1 MKHYGSVG
9 IDGMSS
15 SVNDKVSDGTA
26 TGIVDIAAFIDTQ
39 KFSLYQWMIL
49 LLCFLVLAADGFDAA
64 SMGFIAPALVA
75 KWGVAR
81 EALGP
86 VMSAALI
93 GLGVGAIVTGPI
105 ADRVGRKTVVVTS
118 VACFGI
124 FSLIAANAHSLG
136 MLTALRFLT
145 GLGLGAAAPTAM
157 ALMSEYAPARMRAM
171 AINSM
176 NCGFS
181 FGLVIGGVI
190 SAWLIPQFGWQ
201 SVLVVGGAGP
211 LVLAVVLVL
220 LLPESAQFLAVR
232 KNVPARIASI
242 LGRVVPDTDFNGCR
256 FVAKQADVGRSESPL
271 KFLLAERYRLGTL
284 MLWFAYFM
292 VLLIYYLLASW
303 LPTLMK
309 DAGFSMRN
317 AALMTSLLPLGG
329 IIGNLCVAWVADRF
343 EAARVIAVTFVLTAV
358 IMFMAAHSIDHSAM
372 LGVLLFLSGA
382 LVVGTTTSISAL
394 AVNYYPTQARA
405 TGVAWL
411 LGVGRP
417 GGVVGAW
424 MGAVLVGLG
433 WNFGALLSVLALPA
447 LAGACAMYVMAPG
460 KQAHAFVAPEHPE
473 RPR

>member
-1 MKHYGSVG
+1 MKHYGNVG
-9 IDGMSS
+9 ADGRSS
-15 SVNDKVSDGTA
+15 SANDKESGEAGTR
-26 TGIVDIAAFIDTQ
+26 IVDIAAFIDAQ
-39 KFSLYQWMIL
+39 KFSGYQWMIF

-81 EALGP
+81 QALGP
-86 VMSAALI
+86 VMSAALM

-105 ADRVGRKTVVVTS
+105 ADRIGRKTVVVMS
-118 VACFGI
+118 VGCFGI
-124 FSLIAANAHSLG
+124 FSLVASNAQSLE
-136 MLTALRFLT
+136 MLTVLRFVT

-181 FGLVIGGVI
+181 FGLVVGGVM
-190 SAWLIPQFGWQ
+190 SAWLIPQLGWQ
-201 SVLVVGGAGP
+201 SVLVVGGVGP
-211 LVLAVVLVL
+211 LVLATMLL
-220 LLPESAQFLAVR
+220 FLLPESAQYLAVR
-232 KNVPARIASI
+232 RNVPARIASI
-242 LGRVVPDTDFNGCR
+242 LSRIAPDVRFNDCQ
-256 FVAKQADVGRSESPL
+256 FVAKKADVGRTGSPL
-271 KFLLAERYRLGTL
+271 KLLLAEQYRLGTL

-309 DAGFSMRN
+309 DAGFSMKN

-343 EAARVIAVTFVLTAV
+343 DAARVIAVTFVLTAV
-358 IMFMAAHSIDHSAM
+358 IMFMTAHSIDHSGV

-382 LVVGTTTSISAL
+382 LVVGATTSMAAL
-394 AVNYYPTQARA
+394 AVSYYPTQGRA
-405 TGVAWL
+405 TGVAWM
-411 LGVGRP
+411 LGMGRP

-424 MGAVLVGLG
+424 MGAVLMGLG
-433 WNFGALLSVLALPA
+433 WNIGALFSVLALPA
-447 LAGACAMYVMAPG
+447 LAGACAMYAMAPG
-460 KQAHAFVAPEHPE
+460 KQAHGLVVPE
-473 RPR
+473 RPERLR